1 MKSQKLLIIT
11 GTSLL
16 LVLLVLGSA
25 YTLPEGRQALI
36 TQFGKVIGKPIT
48 SAGLHF
54 KVPFIQEVRLFD
66 KRILEWDGDS
76 NQIPTKDK
84 KFIWVDTTARW
95 QINDAMKFAETVR
108 TESAAQTRL
117 DSILDGATR
126 DVISNHNLVEA
137 VRNTN
142 TIIDQIKKR
151 KDRAVKAADEPIK
164 ASEAE
169 LVEEEEITGDLE
181 AISVGRER
189 LSEMIHARAKD
200 KLGDLGIKLID
211 VQLRRIAYEKSVE
224 EKVYERMISE
234 RKRIAEKIRSIG
246 KGEQAK
252 IQGKLNRD
260 LQEVES
266 TAYRKSQEIRGRAEA
281 EAISIYARSLGQDPG
296 FFEFTRTLDV
306 YKKTF
311 KGKGN
316 FIMSTDS
323 DFLQLMQKK

>member
-1 MKSQKLLIIT
+1 MNNRKLLITI
-11 GTSLL
+11 GSSIVAIILL
-16 LVLLVLGSA
+16 FGSA

-36 TQFGKVIGKPIT
+36 TQFGKVMGKPVT
-48 SAGLHF
+48 GAGLHW
-54 KVPFIQEVRLFD
+54 KVPLIQEVRYFD
-66 KRILEWDGDS
+66 KRILEWDGDA

-95 QINDAMKFAETVR
+95 RINDAMKFAETVR

-142 TIIDQIKKR
+142 TIIEQIKKR
-151 KDRAVKAADEPIK
+151 KQQTEKTDGEETSV
-164 ASEAE
+164 AE
-169 LVEEEEITGDLE
+169 VELEEEITGELE

-189 LSEMIHARAKD
+189 LSSMIHARAKE
-200 KLGDLGIKLID
+200 KLGDLGIELID

-234 RKRIAEKIRSIG
+234 RKRIAEKIRSMG

-260 LQEVES
+260 LKEIES
-266 TAYRKSQEIRGRAEA
+266 TAYRKSQEIKGRAEA
-281 EAISIYARSLGQDPG
+281 EAISIYAKSVGQDSG
-296 FFEFTRTLDV
+296 FFEFTRTLDA
-306 YKKTF
+306 YKKTL
-311 KGKGN
+311 KGKGS

-323 DFLQLMQKK
+323 DFLRLMQKK